1 MNVDEERRKQ
11 GGGSVMILE
20 MIYSFSAVSALLLS
34 SFPSPQEDETRAAGD
49 VLTISPIVYIDG
61 SCQDVIKGSHYC
73 RKIETLL

>member
-1 MNVDEERRKQ
+1 
-11 GGGSVMILE
+11 MILE

-49 VLTISPIVYIDG
+49 VLTISPIVYTSIDG